1 MVQYHLSGPDQWMIV
16 GACSVLFP
24 GLMRKDSS
32 DLGMRMIS
40 FDEVGIGMKQATI
53 DTDVKLK

>member
-24 GLMRKDSS
+24 GLKRKDSS
-32 DLGMRMIS
+32 DLEIIN
-40 FDEVGIGMKQATI
+40 VIA
-53 DTDVKLK
+53 